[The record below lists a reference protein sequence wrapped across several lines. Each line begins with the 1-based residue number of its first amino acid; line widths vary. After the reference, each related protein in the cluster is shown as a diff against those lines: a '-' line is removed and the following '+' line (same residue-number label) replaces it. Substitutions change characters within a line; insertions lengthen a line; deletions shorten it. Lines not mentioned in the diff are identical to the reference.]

1 MIHNE
6 RYDSDQVKQMAN
18 CYMRVVFEMSD
29 LSKVEDSTI
38 LSRRREFLYK
48 PLSSALKQISQT
60 DEDRLEFFDRETKEK
75 VIG

>member
-1 MIHNE
+1 
-6 RYDSDQVKQMAN
+6 MAN
-18 CYMRVVFEMSD
+18 CYMRVVYEMSD

-60 DEDRLEFFDRETKEK
+60 DEDRLEIIFDTETKDK
-75 VIG
+75 VLG